1 MDQDFTEKMKKTIDD
16 LGGRLAD
23 VAQNAGER
31 INDMRESQH
40 IGMQISEKD
49 REKTKC
55 REAMLD
61 LLIRMF
67 DEDTF
72 AEKLL
77 RPEYIRIKEID
88 AEIAALREMRAKIG
102 KHEEEPIVEPTVET
116 TEEGKE

>member
-1 MDQDFTEKMKKTIDD
+1 MDQDFSEKVKKTIDD

-40 IGMQISEKD
+40 IGAQIATKEK
-49 REKTKC
+49 EKAQC

-102 KHEEEPIVEPTVET
+102 KHEEETTDVT
-116 TEEGKE
+116 TEEGEE